1 MEFAATEEQRNTRVM
16 SARGERI
23 LVIGNRSPLLE
34 GVADLLQLSGY
45 NVEMSSN
52 WVETSYALNGNPPN
66 LAVVELSSFASD
78 GHRLSEQIHT
88 TPRWAEVPILFVSFS
103 GDDRI
108 RELQRW
114 SSKSQD
120 PRLQFYAHTVL
131 SMDGLLEK
139 VGACLAEH

>member
-1 MEFAATEEQRNTRVM
+1 MKIPAIEEQRNTRVM
-16 SARGERI
+16 STGGERI
-23 LVIGNRSPLLE
+23 LVIGKRSPLLE

-45 NVEMSSN
+45 RVEMSSN
-52 WVETSYALNGNPPN
+52 WIETSYALNGNPPN
-66 LAVVELSSFASD
+66 LAVVDLSSFASD

-88 TPRWAEVPILFVSFS
+88 TPRWTDVPILFVSFS

-114 SSKSQD
+114 SRKSND
-120 PRLQFYAHTVL
+120 HRLQFYAHTVL

-139 VGACLAEH
+139 VGACLV